1 MMSEPSTP
9 KVVSSAPRPPRQWLR
24 WLHVNRLPLAWVV
37 LGLLVVQ
44 NAATTMLVQHTRRHP
59 AANGVVYLG
68 SVAVLI
74 SECLKLPTCLALI
87 VNDEGGIMPA
97 AARIKDSVFD
107 RWKDTLR
114 MSVPALC
121 YGLQNLLFFVAL
133 SNLSATS
140 YQLWSQTKTLFT
152 AFFFVRLLGQR
163 LQARQWA
170 ALGLLTAGVSLV
182 QLGEVAV
189 APSTAAIRAAAAGG
203 QAAAV
208 AVGGSAAVGIAAVL
222 TSSFLSGFAN
232 VYFERVLKQVHHN
245 AVPWACHAHARAHSG
260 HAHARA
266 HSGHAHARARGP
278 TAAC

>member
-1 MMSEPSTP
+1 MPEYHTKNTCHKTS
-9 KVVSSAPRPPRQWLR
+9 KLRRQHQSQIVAR
-24 WLHVNRLPLAWVV
+24 LHVPVEASAVATAPAYQMHCSNRNSSQLRPRCERMEHRAYEPTLAWVV

-87 VNDEGGIMPA
+87 VNDEGGIIPA

-140 YQLWSQTKTLFT
+140 YQLWSQTKVLFT
-152 AFFFVRLLGQR
+152 ALFFHVRFLLFVLL
-163 LQARQWA
+163 L
-170 ALGLLTAGVSLV
+170 ALPSPSICSHTSLR
-182 QLGEVAV
+182 
-189 APSTAAIRAAAAGG
+189 PITIFR
-203 QAAAV
+203 
-208 AVGGSAAVGIAAVL
+208 
-222 TSSFLSGFAN
+222 
-232 VYFERVLKQVHHN
+232 
-245 AVPWACHAHARAHSG
+245 P
-260 HAHARA
+260 
-266 HSGHAHARARGP
+266 
-278 TAAC
+278 

>member
-1 MMSEPSTP
+1 MPAQPTSSA
-9 KVVSSAPRPPRQWLR
+9 VSSQPTLLFSWLPIK
-24 WLHVNRLPLAWVV
+24 WCV
-37 LGLLVVQ
+37 LCLLVVQ
-44 NAATTMLVQHTRRHP
+44 SAVTTMLVQASRCAP
-59 AANGVVYLG
+59 KAGQPLYLA
-68 SVAVLI
+68 SAAVLV
-74 SECLKLPTCLALI
+74 SECLKLVVSLALI
-87 VNDEGGIMPA
+87 VSDEGGLRA
-97 AARIKDSVFD
+97 AARE
-107 RWKDTLR
+107 LR
-114 MSVPALC
+114 MVFGRASDTIRLSVPALC
-121 YGLQNLLFFVAL
+121 YGLQNALFYVAL